1 VEKIKSVSLNSMM
14 EKLPMTR
21 QRYMVLIMVVF
32 VMIFEGYD
40 TMIMPYVMPKLE
52 HLWHLSPLQ
61 LGSLAS
67 YGAIGLLIGSL
78 FLGPVADRFGRRP
91 IMIFGLI
98 WFSVFTGL
106 TILSNSYTSFAIL
119 RILAGIGMGGVMPI
133 AASLAAEYAP
143 PQRRGFYVSSVYA
156 GLIVG
161 WVLSGV
167 LAILVVPS
175 FGWRSMFS
183 IGLLPILYA
192 LVLARWLPESL
203 QILIKRGD
211 IQKARQVLQRL
222 GYAEYSNSVEN
233 LRLEAIEDNN
243 SLAQFSLL
251 FKGNMALTTVLLW
264 FTTFFTLLFMYGYA
278 SWLPTLM
285 VKAGHG
291 LVRSYSYGLV
301 VSIAQVAGN
310 LILGELTDRFG
321 AKKITIYYFVFLI
334 ISIVLFGMGSSNVYI
349 YFFGV
354 LVGLFTA
361 VQAGINTILA
371 KIYPTNV
378 RASGIGLNAGI
389 GRLGSIFGP
398 IIVGWLGG
406 FSLNLE
412 GYMLSFAI
420 MAILAMLAL
429 IPARVHDHSSIPSQ
443 AGYVPKNESV

>member
-1 VEKIKSVSLNSMM
+1 VEQLKSVSLNSIM

-52 HLWHLSPLQ
+52 KLWHLSPLQ

-91 IMIFGLI
+91 IIIFGLI
-98 WFSVFTGL
+98 WFSIFTGL
-106 TILSNSYTSFAIL
+106 TIFSNTYASFAIL
-119 RILAGIGMGGVMPI
+119 RVLAGIGMGGVMPI

-161 WVLSGV
+161 WVLSG
-167 LAILVVPS
+167 LMAILVVPS
-175 FGWRSMFS
+175 FGWRIMFT

-192 LVLARWLPESL
+192 LLLAKWLPESL

-211 IQKARQVLQRL
+211 SQKARQVLQQL
-222 GYAEYSNSVEN
+222 GYAEYSNKIEHFK
-233 LRLEAIEDNN
+233 LDPIEDNN
-243 SLAQFSLL
+243 SLGKLSLL
-251 FKGNMALTTVLLW
+251 FKGNMGINTVLLW

-301 VSIAQVAGN
+301 VSIAQVFGN
-310 LILGELTDRFG
+310 LILGELADRFG
-321 AKKITIYYFVFLI
+321 AKKITIFYFVFLV
-334 ISIVLFGMGSSNVYI
+334 ISMVFFGMVTSDVYI
-349 YFFGV
+349 YLLGI

-398 IIVGWLGG
+398 IVVGWIGS

-412 GYMLSFAI
+412 GYMISFAI
-420 MAILAMLAL
+420 MAIIAMLTL
-429 IPARVHDHSSIPSQ
+429 IPIRINDHSSKPREMNYLS
-443 AGYVPKNESV
+443 KNESV